1 MDEISKPD
9 ESSTSGIPRWAWGVA
24 ALFAV
29 AAFLFDLS
37 IPFLGPDEP
46 RYSQV
51 AREMFERGDWVTPM
65 LAGHHWFEKPVLL
78 YWLQIVSFNVFGV
91 SEFAARLGPAL
102 FGIATTVTM
111 YLFGKRIV
119 ESESGFS
126 SDFPKWVALMTA
138 STLSILAFAHGAS
151 FDIIVTFPLTAA
163 IYNFYAADRT
173 ERTRN
178 LVFFYFFA
186 GLAVLAKGLIGIL
199 FPAAIMGGYYILQWR
214 MPSRKLLLGFIW
226 GPIVSLAVISTWYGP
241 MYARHGWEFIDE
253 FIIQHHF
260 QRFTSNKYKH
270 PQPFIF
276 FWWVL
281 PLMTLPWLPFF
292 FGGVWK
298 AARSVFS
305 KTDSARTL
313 AFVWMMVPLV
323 FFSFSGSKLP
333 GYILPSVPPAILLAA
348 LFAAPLI
355 SRRAIIGR
363 LTFAAAGIVFIS
375 TIAIF
380 VFVMP
385 QFARS
390 DSKKSLIAASNSMGY
405 GEDKV
410 TSIFGV
416 PHSAE
421 FYAAGR
427 LIRDADGELLRMYSG
442 FDLADLMQKRSLPR
456 VLVIVPLAQQKQILE
471 STVVQG
477 QFIDDNGEYAIYM
490 VSPR

>member
-9 ESSTSGIPRWAWGVA
+9 ESSTSGIPRLAWAVA
-24 ALFAV
+24 VLLAV
-29 AAFLFDLS
+29 AAYVFDLS

-65 LAGHHWFEKPVLL
+65 LAGHNWFEKPVLL
-78 YWLQIVSFNVFGV
+78 YWLQITSFNIFGV

-102 FGIATTVTM
+102 FGLATVATM

-126 SDFPKWVALMTA
+126 LDFPKWLALMTA

-163 IYNFYAADRT
+163 LYNFYAYDRR
-173 ERTRN
+173 EKSHS
-178 LVFFYFFA
+178 LVLFYVFM
-186 GLAVLAKGLIGIL
+186 GVAVLAKGLIGIV
-199 FPAAIMGGYYILQWR
+199 FPMAIVFGYHVLQWR
-214 MPSRKLLLGFIW
+214 MPSRKLLVSLLW
-226 GPIVSLAVISTWYGP
+226 GPIVSLAVIATWYGP

-260 QRFTSNKYKH
+260 QRFTSNKYQH

-292 FGGVWK
+292 LGGTWK
-298 AARSVFS
+298 AVRGVFS
-305 KTDSARTL
+305 KTDPARTL

-323 FFSFSGSKLP
+323 FFSLSGSKLP

-348 LFAAPLI
+348 LYLGPMLERRKFVRQIAFATACV
-355 SRRAIIGR
+355 
-363 LTFAAAGIVFIS
+363 VFVS
-375 TIAIF
+375 SIAIF

-385 QFARS
+385 TFARS
-390 DSKKSLIAASNSMGY
+390 DSKKSLIAAANSMGY
-405 GEDKV
+405 GDDKV

-427 LIRDADGELLRMYSG
+427 LVRDEEGKQLRIWSG
-442 FDLADLMQKRSLPR
+442 FDLAILLKERNLPR
-456 VLVIVPLAQQKQILE
+456 VLVIVPLNQQKQILD

-490 VSPR
+490 VTPR